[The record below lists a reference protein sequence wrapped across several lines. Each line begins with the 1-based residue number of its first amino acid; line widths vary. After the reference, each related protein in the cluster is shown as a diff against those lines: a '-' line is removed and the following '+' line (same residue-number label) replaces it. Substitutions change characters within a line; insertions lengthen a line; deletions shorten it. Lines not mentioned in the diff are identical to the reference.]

1 MIKKLRMI
9 LVRLHYIFS
18 FTCRY
23 MQNQFLVIF
32 LILIFS
38 TSTIGQSLAE
48 NYDINLDTTFYEKS
62 DIISIWGNAEP
73 NSQSTVFVSIKDDGG
88 NIVWTERLSLDEDGQ
103 FSTLVIAG
111 FSGWASS
118 GNYQVILE
126 SGQVIKTK
134 SFFYDA
140 GPQVNPPS
148 VVDEYYISQDDLIL
162 MFTIAII
169 IVAGIFVYL
178 ARNILLRKKTKYD
191 ETDLD
196 SQKDRDYEKYHSDW
210 TDEDIFGSRKS
221 TINAKEFREMYND
234 KSLPDYYSILNI
246 SDNASSLEI
255 KNQYRKLAKQFHPDR
270 NKDSSEKKMAEI
282 NSAYEVLSD
291 KKLKEEYDKFYKLI

>member
-62 DIISIWGNAEP
+62 DIISIWGNEEP

-111 FSGWASS
+111 ISGWASS

-148 VVDEYYISQDDLIL
+148 VVDEYYISQDDIIL

-178 ARNILLRKKTKYD
+178 ARNMLLMKKTKYD

>member
-9 LVRLHYIFS
+9 LVRLLYIFS

-88 NIVWTERLSLDEDGQ
+88 NIVWTERLSLDEDCQ

-111 FSGWASS
+111 ISGWASS